1 MLGFLSCDMHAYVAY
16 LLCVGS
22 AWHDDTDNIM
32 IHAIH
37 NTCIKGNCAWP
48 NMYVNQEI

>member
-1 MLGFLSCDMHAYVAY
+1 MHAYVAY

-32 IHAIH
+32 IHAIY
-37 NTCIKGNCAWP
+37 TCIKGNCAWP
-48 NMYVNQEI
+48 NMYVNQEV